1 MCLIFEDENKSSSD
15 EKDNLQSTVHMIGS
29 LSSKAARYMK
39 RCCKEEVYVRVPW
52 LMRRRRWQKC
62 RSRASTARSSDPQ
75 NTCKVAMRKG
85 KEGTT
90 DSRKLQTNDISE

>member
-39 RCCKEEVYVRVPW
+39 RCCICACSMAYA
-52 LMRRRRWQKC
+52 
-62 RSRASTARSSDPQ
+62 AS
-75 NTCKVAMRKG
+75 KVAEVSFTSVHGAFERPAKHMQG
-85 KEGTT
+85 SHEEG
-90 DSRKLQTNDISE
+90 